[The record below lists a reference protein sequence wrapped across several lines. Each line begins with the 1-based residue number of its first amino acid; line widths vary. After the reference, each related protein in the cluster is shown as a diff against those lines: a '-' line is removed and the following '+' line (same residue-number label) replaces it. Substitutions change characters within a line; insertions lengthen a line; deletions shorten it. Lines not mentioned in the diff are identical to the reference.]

1 VRPIWRALI
10 IATTLSCRSA
20 DVRSAVPVAGGG
32 RDGTRPNEAATRVSE
47 PAPPAPETVAL
58 EGQTFRLHADEG
70 NCRLVVSGR
79 GEEKSLRLDL
89 IPPCHFLV
97 WQHPPP
103 RTAGGP
109 SNGAPVGAVGDP
121 VAWRYAGKQAV
132 AVMAVIGD
140 PMAEGLAKDPVW
152 QQRIKAGFRCAGNV
166 QGILVRKADA
176 GTTTVTTTKKRGSAG
191 ALCVEVGM
199 DEKDYWLLAHP

>member
-1 VRPIWRALI
+1 VRTVWLALTV
-10 IATTLSCRSA
+10 AATLSCRPA
-20 DVRSAVPVAGGG
+20 DGRSAVPVASGG
-32 RDGTRPNEAATRVSE
+32 RDGSRPDDAATRAVAE
-47 PAPPAPETVAL
+47 PTKTPPPAPETGAL
-58 EGQTFRLHADEG
+58 EGQTFRLDSAEG
-70 NCRLVVSGR
+70 TCRLTVSGR
-79 GEEKSLRLDL
+79 GEEKSLSLDL
-89 IPPCHFLV
+89 TPPCHFLI

-103 RTAGGP
+103 RSAGGP

-121 VAWRYAGKQAV
+121 VAWRYAGKRAV

-152 QQRIKAGFRCAGNV
+152 EQRVKAGFRCAGNV
-166 QGILVRKADA
+166 QGILVRKAGA
-176 GTTTVTTTKKRGSAG
+176 VTTTKKRGSAG